1 MIREIKAYLEKEL
14 FESSHDIEHSYRVA
28 QNAEILAA
36 RREDV
41 DMKVLKISAL
51 LHDIAKARED
61 RDASHQTDHCV
72 EGVKMASDLLRK
84 LNYPEA
90 KLEKVC
96 QAIRYIQ
103 SGRWGFIRRPSPLM
117 PVIM

>member
-41 DMKVLKISAL
+41 DMEVLKISAL

-84 LNYPEA
+84 LNYPGHGLA
-90 KLEKVC
+90 
-96 QAIRYIQ
+96 
-103 SGRWGFIRRPSPLM
+103 
-117 PVIM
+117 